1 MSNILVAYFSA
12 SGVTAQV
19 AQKLASVTGAD
30 LFTIEPETPYTDKD
44 LDWHDKKSRSSLEMD
59 NPNCRPAIR
68 STVADMSRYSVIFVG
83 FPVWWYREPSI
94 IDTFMEAYDF
104 SGKTVIPFATSG
116 SLSLIHIS
124 EPTRLL

>member
-59 NPNCRPAIR
+59 NPVSYTHLRAHE
-68 STVADMSRYSVIFVG
+68 TSV
-83 FPVWWYREPSI
+83 
-94 IDTFMEAYDF
+94 
-104 SGKTVIPFATSG
+104 
-116 SLSLIHIS
+116 
-124 EPTRLL
+124 